1 MGLGSGP
8 ALLIGALD
16 GAPSNVQPLGEEA
29 PMAKTPRQDFIFF
42 NSSNRIGVIKPDG
55 TGERYLAFDVPN
67 QNLWQMRLPFPDGR
81 RVVLVSQEP
90 PRNPKARFDD
100 KEGAAFARTHQWI
113 YDVVSKRLTEIPV
126 PSLMSVVA
134 LLPGEKRFLVC
145 GAIDNV
151 TQLYTINLDGTEP
164 EEIYRGP
171 GYAYGAALSPEG
183 GRVAYHITN
192 VPGRNGYEIYVVDI
206 QSKQRILVASDPEYL
221 NFGPQWSPDGEWILY
236 QRCAHLTDPG
246 HNRADLCLGRADG
259 SKSRM
264 LTTGQRQW
272 FATSYGSPETRGGG
286 SNLPQWSPDGRAV
299 TYTRCLPGSRTAWEF
314 RADRPDTDHFNRD
327 YEPEL
332 ARGGTQICLIN
343 PKTGAARAITHD
355 APPIW
360 NWRTVW
366 SPDSQRI
373 VFARAAVGRPA
384 ELWIM
389 EADGRNPRFLTR
401 GLDSQGADF
410 PHWVRLRPGNAG

>member
-1 MGLGSGP
+1 
-8 ALLIGALD
+8 
-16 GAPSNVQPLGEEA
+16 
-29 PMAKTPRQDFIFF
+29 
-42 NSSNRIGVIKPDG
+42 
-55 TGERYLAFDVPN
+55 VPN
-67 QNLWQMRLPFPDGR
+67 QNLWQVRLPFSDGR
-81 RVVLVSQEP
+81 RLVLASQEP

-113 YDVVSKRLTEIPV
+113 YDVVSKQLTEIPL

-134 LLPGEKRFLVC
+134 LMPGERRFLIC
-145 GAIDNV
+145 GAIDNE

-171 GYAYGAALSPEG
+171 GYAYCATLSPEG

-236 QRCAHLTDPG
+236 ERCAPKTDPG
-246 HNRADLCLGRADG
+246 HNRADLGLSRADG
-259 SKSRM
+259 SKSRL

-286 SNLPQWSPDGRAV
+286 SNMPMWSPDGRAV
-299 TYTRCLPGSRTAWEF
+299 TYTRCLPGSRTAWEYQ
-314 RADRPDTDHFNRD
+314 ADRPDTDHFNRD

-332 ARGGTQICLIN
+332 ARGGTEICLID
-343 PKTGAARAITHD
+343 PATSEVKAITHD
-355 APPIW
+355 DPPIW

-401 GLDSQGADF
+401 GLDSKGADF